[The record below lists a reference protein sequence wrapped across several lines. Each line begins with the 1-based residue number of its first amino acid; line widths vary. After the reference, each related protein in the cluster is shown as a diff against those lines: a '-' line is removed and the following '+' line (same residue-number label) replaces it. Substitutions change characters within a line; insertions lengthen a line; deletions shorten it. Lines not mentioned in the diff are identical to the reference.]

1 MPENNSSFHW
11 FLTVLNL
18 LSVVTALVMS
28 LVVVARVLGAG
39 CEDTNCQSMLYITT
53 TFLSTRRIETSIG
66 WPVTT
71 ERASSDLIASP
82 FNSVDTANKDRSYR
96 FGHYLECMYSARM
109 ADRACPPSLTLN
121 DYLICMTNTTI
132 VSGLDQCAA
141 FPTVGGYYHWPTPD
155 EYLGCLW
162 NNPLLQNSESMRAS
176 KNVFRS
182 CMDKSLWPFFE
193 IPQSIDTPVFMG
205 SYNWA
210 LLLVSGLIIMTS
222 FGVYTASP
230 WEYGSITR
238 GEASYMMR
246 LGLLWSSIS
255 LVWNIVFFAVFITV
269 AFRGAGEFQ
278 KGGGLPTTSSTS
290 FATVLAYGAAVLYF
304 ISVVLQS
311 RHIKFTAIHM
321 GSGSGMAKIV
331 PAHISHPASDSESQ
345 RMLLKGTF
353 PQIDPVGKPSN
364 DFEISEEDVAK
375 YYTPPMLAV
384 WSDSYMADVLIVLG
398 AAGATGQLS
407 TDQAWNLTTLTL
419 SYRLLNMIISRCMSD
434 AFTNNIRLSDEV
446 NAAKDAIVTRP
457 SMFFH
462 YKQSKDVDW
471 GSRTH
476 GKKSDHNM
484 DVHLNIKIIGLST
497 QLAALYLY
505 IALMYLVFNPNSALN
520 DFDLFKT
527 FFILCFAVP
536 EALRLLLHLAYQFMY
551 TGDAKG
557 VPWTLYN
564 LSFFIWLWDF
574 IFRIVYV
581 CIIILETSGTP
592 GTFDFL
598 KTQTNTVMRDYVTA
612 MIVP

>member
-1 MPENNSSFHW
+1 M
-11 FLTVLNL
+11 LNL
-18 LSVVTALVMS
+18 LSVVAALVMS
-28 LVVVARVLGAG
+28 LVTVARVLGAG

-53 TFLSTRRIETSIG
+53 TFMSTRRIETSIG
-66 WPVTT
+66 WPVST
-71 ERASSDLIASP
+71 ERASTDMIASP
-82 FNSVDTANKDRSYR
+82 FNPTDTAVKDRAYR

-109 ADRACPPSLTLN
+109 ADKTCPPSLTFP
-121 DYLICMTNTTI
+121 DYTVCMTNTTI
-132 VSGLDQCAA
+132 VAALDQCAA
-141 FPTVGGYYHWPTPD
+141 FPTIGGYYHWPTPE

-182 CMDKSLWPFFE
+182 CLEKSLWPFFE

-230 WEYGSITR
+230 WETGSVTR
-238 GEASYMMR
+238 GEASYLMR
-246 LGLLWSSIS
+246 LGLLWSTVS
-255 LVWNIVFFAVFITV
+255 LAWNAIFFAVFVTI

-278 KGGGLPTTSSTS
+278 KGGGLPTTASTS
-290 FATVLAYGAAVLYF
+290 FATLLAYGAAVLYY
-304 ISVVLQS
+304 ISVVLQA
-311 RHIKFTAIHM
+311 RHIKFTAM
-321 GSGSGMAKIV
+321 TFGNRSGMAKIV
-331 PAHISHPASDSESQ
+331 SVHVSHPTSDGESQ
-345 RMLLKGTF
+345 RMLLAGTF
-353 PQIDPVGKPSN
+353 PQVNTDGVQEKGVF
-364 DFEISEEDVAK
+364 DISDEDVAK

-384 WSDSYMADVLIVLG
+384 WADSYMADVLIVLG

-407 TDQAWNLTTLTL
+407 TDQAWNLTTFTLT
-419 SYRLLNMIISRCMSD
+419 YRILNMIISRCMSD
-434 AFTNNIRLSDEV
+434 AFMNNIRLDDAV
-446 NAAKDAIVTRP
+446 NSAKNSIVSRP
-457 SMFFH
+457 GMFFN
-462 YKQSKDVDW
+462 YKEAGGQAAGWKTRGPD
-471 GSRTH
+471 H
-476 GKKSDHNM
+476 AKSTHNM
-484 DVHLNIKIIGLST
+484 DVHLNTKIIGLST

-505 IALMYLVFNPNSALN
+505 IGLMYLVFNPNSALN
-520 DFDLFKT
+520 DFELFKT

-564 LSFFIWLWDF
+564 ASFVIWLWDF
-574 IFRIVYV
+574 IFRIIYV

-598 KTQTNTVMRDYVTA
+598 KTQTNTVMRDYVAA
-612 MIVP
+612 MVVP